1 MDDTCGIGSGLC
13 SRFRFA
19 FSSFRPARPHHITRA
34 QIIIDITSLR
44 PSTVHA
50 AASEAPSAALRTLL
64 CTLLRSLGQIVLQA
78 NAFTGACL
86 LAAWWLADP
95 RLACAALTGAISA
108 NVSAIL
114 ADTRDY
120 PNRDDEILAGL
131 HGFNGALAG
140 LAAFS
145 FISDPGTA
153 AAVTILAATG
163 TAWLLNPLSRWLRV
177 RGLGYFSSP
186 CLIVTWL
193 WLPTLASRS
202 APAGTV
208 PMHAMV
214 ADNALQWSSGLLAGV
229 AQTGFASGW
238 LPGLLVL
245 GGIAAASRRHA
256 VAAVVGAALAS
267 GAHLVLH
274 ASPGSFDA
282 GLLGFNGALTALA
295 LIDYGGLSMVGGV
308 VLSVGLQASAS
319 RFGWPAMTAPFV
331 VATWSVQWLGQ
342 RVAQAAKR

>member
-1 MDDTCGIGSGLC
+1 MGDTWARWSGLC

-19 FSSFRPARPHHITRA
+19 CTHHITRA
-34 QIIIDITSLR
+34 HIIIDITSLH

-50 AASEAPSAALRTLL
+50 AATEAPSAALRTLL
-64 CTLLRSLGQIVLQA
+64 RSVGQIVLQA

-95 RLACAALTGAISA
+95 RLACAALMGAISA

-114 ADTRDY
+114 ADTRDH
-120 PNRDDEILAGL
+120 PNRDDEIRAGL

-145 FISDPGTA
+145 FIADSGTA

-163 TAWLLNPLSRWLRV
+163 TAWLIKPMSRWLSV

-186 CLIVTWL
+186 CLLVTWF
-193 WLPTLASRS
+193 WLPMLANHATPASTLQ
-202 APAGTV
+202 P
-208 PMHAMV
+208 HAMV
-214 ADNALQWSSGLLAGV
+214 AGSALQWSSGLLASF
-229 AQTGFASGW
+229 AQTGFASGA

-245 GGIAAASRRHA
+245 TGIAAASRRHA
-256 VAAVVGAALAS
+256 FAALIGAALAS
-267 GAHLVLH
+267 AAHLVLH
-274 ASPGSFDA
+274 ASPSSFDA

-295 LIDYGGLSMVGGV
+295 LIDYGGLSMIGGV
-308 VLSVGLQASAS
+308 MLSVVLQAIAAC
-319 RFGWPAMTAPFV
+319 FGWPAMTAPFV
-331 VATWSVQWLGQ
+331 IATWSVQWLGR
-342 RVAQAAKR
+342 RVAQPA

>member
-1 MDDTCGIGSGLC
+1 M
-13 SRFRFA
+13 R
-19 FSSFRPARPHHITRA
+19 SF
-34 QIIIDITSLR
+34 
-44 PSTVHA
+44 
-50 AASEAPSAALRTLL
+50 
-64 CTLLRSLGQIVLQA
+64 GQIVLQA

-95 RLACAALTGAISA
+95 RLACAALMGAISA

-114 ADTRDY
+114 ADTRDH
-120 PNRDDEILAGL
+120 PNREDEIRRGL

-145 FISDPGTA
+145 FIADSNTA

-163 TAWLLNPLSRWLRV
+163 TAWLINPMSRWLRV

-193 WLPTLASRS
+193 WLPMLAGHT
-202 APAGTV
+202 APAGTNSAH
-208 PMHAMV
+208 PMV
-214 ADNALQWSSGLLAGV
+214 ADSALQWSNGLLAGF
-229 AQTGFASGW
+229 AQTGFASGV

-245 GGIAAASRRHA
+245 TGIAAASRRHA
-256 VAAVVGAALAS
+256 IAALIGAALAS
-267 GAHLVLH
+267 AAHLALH

-295 LIDYGGLSMVGGV
+295 LIDYGVLPMLGGV
-308 VLSVGLQASAS
+308 ILSVALQAMAAC
-319 RFGWPAMTAPFV
+319 FGWPAMTAPFV
-331 VATWSVQWLGQ
+331 IATWSVQWLAQ
-342 RVAQAAKR
+342 RVAQSRERKSAAP